1 MGTARDFLE
10 VVAEEAHPGLRGVRL
25 EARAARGR
33 PRWSTRSE
41 CFLHWAIPTWESWAE
56 TEKAERMDGALQRW
70 RKRTYELGEKW
81 HRFLVVDAPL
91 SPMRIGR
98 QPARSDRDEG
108 WADL

>member
-1 MGTARDFLE
+1 VYEEFGWKLCGAWETAMVNE
-10 VVAEEAHPGLRGVRL
+10 
-25 EARAARGR
+25 
-33 PRWSTRSE
+33 SE

-56 TEKAERMDGALQRW
+56 TEKAERMDGALRRW
-70 RKRTYELGEKW
+70 RKRTYELTEKW